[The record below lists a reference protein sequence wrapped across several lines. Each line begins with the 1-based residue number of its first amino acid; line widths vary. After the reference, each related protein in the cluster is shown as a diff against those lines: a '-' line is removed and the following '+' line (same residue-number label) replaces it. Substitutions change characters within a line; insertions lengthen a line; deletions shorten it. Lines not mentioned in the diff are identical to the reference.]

1 MEKEWI
7 KYNPESRDTKYDTK
21 MRLRNMIKH
30 QDFFSFPVPIEMVQ
44 MSYTKEDKYNLKISG
59 EIISLK
65 ASERGQEEG
74 EQGIFFFA
82 EHEDKTKIEKILM
95 KIFK

>member
-44 MSYTKEDKYNLKISG
+44 MSYTKEDKYNVEIGG

-65 ASERGQEEG
+65 ASEKDQEEG
-74 EQGIFFFA
+74 EPGIFFLA
-82 EHEDKTKIEKILM
+82 EPKKKTKIEEILM
-95 KIFK
+95 EIFK